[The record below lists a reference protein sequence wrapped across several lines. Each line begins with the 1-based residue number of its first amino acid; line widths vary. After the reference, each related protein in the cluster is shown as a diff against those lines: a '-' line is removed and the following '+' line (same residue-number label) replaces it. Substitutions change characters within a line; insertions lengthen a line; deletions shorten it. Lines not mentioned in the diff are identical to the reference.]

1 MERPNLEEEID
12 SLEYV
17 YDNLDNVISTLRNLS
32 PSETYSIMISQA
44 QELLNDAD
52 NVLIDKQQEL
62 DNFSREQLFDL
73 RVERQQREANF
84 KLLQDL

>member
-1 MERPNLEEEID
+1 MENPNLEEEID

-17 YDNLDNVISTLRNLS
+17 YDNLDNVISTLKNLS
-32 PSETYSIMISQA
+32 PSETYNIMISQA

-52 NVLIDKQQEL
+52 YVLIDKQQEL
-62 DNFSREQLFDL
+62 DNFTREQLFDL

-84 KLLQDL
+84 KSIEDL